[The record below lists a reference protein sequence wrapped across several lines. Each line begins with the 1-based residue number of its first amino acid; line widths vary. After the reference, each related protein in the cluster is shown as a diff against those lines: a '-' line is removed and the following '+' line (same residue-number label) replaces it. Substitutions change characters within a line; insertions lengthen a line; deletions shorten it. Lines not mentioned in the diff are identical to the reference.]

1 MKIFP
6 ANEPLSKERSRVLTH
21 REPDD
26 EEAKEGTCRLGRDIR
41 AEQDLLSKTA
51 GHHHHHHH
59 PACSTN

>member
-26 EEAKEGTCRLGRDIR
+26 EEAKEGTC
-41 AEQDLLSKTA
+41 
-51 GHHHHHHH
+51 
-59 PACSTN
+59 